1 MALARYSFN
10 RNESGFSL
18 AEVVVATA
26 MMATSLVAL
35 AQLLA
40 ISTQSNR
47 TARYS
52 TLASMLA
59 AQKMEQLR
67 GLTWGFDAIGLP
79 LTDTTT
85 NTAVIPETPTG
96 GTGLAPS
103 PGDSLTRNA
112 DGYVDYVDANGN
124 LLGGGPAI
132 RGGTAY
138 IRRWSIEPLPTNPN
152 NTLVIQV
159 LVTPF
164 RNRGNADSGSVARAP
179 QEARLLSVKT
189 RKTI

>member
-47 TARYS
+47 TARYT

-103 PGDSLTRNA
+103 PNDSLARNV

-124 LLGGGPAI
+124 LLGGGLTVRA
-132 RGGTAY
+132 GAAY

-159 LVTPF
+159 MVTPF
-164 RNRGNADSGSVARAP
+164 RNRGNADTGSVARAP
-179 QEARLLSVKT
+179 QEARVISVKT

>member
-40 ISTQSNR
+40 ISTQANR

-85 NTAVIPETPTG
+85 NTAVIPETPAG

-103 PGDSLTRNA
+103 PGDSLARNA

-124 LLGGGPAI
+124 LLGGGPTI
-132 RGGTAY
+132 RAGTAY

-164 RNRGNADSGSVARAP
+164 RNRGNADTGSVARAP

>member
-1 MALARYSFN
+1 MGRFSFN

-18 AEVVVATA
+18 AEVIVATA

-67 GLTWGFDAIGLP
+67 GLQWGYDTIGLP

-124 LLGGGPAI
+124 LLGGGPAL
-132 RGGTAY
+132 RAGTAY

-164 RNRGNADSGSVARAP
+164 RARGTADTGSVARAP
-179 QEARLLSVKT
+179 QEARLITVKT